1 MAHPVFIAI
10 WLLCTA
16 VSHAALWQYSVKTDD
31 RNGRA
36 FLWIPPRC
44 EHIRGVIIGQQV
56 ILESVMFEDPAI
68 RAAAE
73 RQDLGIMLVVPAVI
87 GEYDE
92 KGGGAVKLQSILD
105 GLAEVSGY
113 AEISQSPLLTVG
125 HSGGAFFA
133 WNTAYWNPD
142 RCIGVIG
149 LKAAPIPAP
158 PYARKAPGNFPAALN
173 DVPVLVVS
181 GQYESW
187 GLPNQDAEYH
197 WRWVRGSLLAFRAHG
212 HNALMSAL
220 VEPGVTHFGWSE
232 NLAGHLAMFIEK
244 AAQRRLPAQ
253 PPAAGQ
259 TPELTLIPKESGWLT
274 DPVFPGPP
282 NHQAAPWPDFK
293 GDPHLAFWHLDGE
306 IARANE
312 TYISSQR
319 GKHLQAVTFVD
330 AGGKAQQPGWL
341 QEIHATPLDDGLHFR
356 VAAEFVRETP
366 RELSVPGKRNLGNA
380 PGPILFRL
388 LGGWAGGGEQ
398 TGPDTFRVRHD
409 RFYFSR
415 RSDSLMVLAWH
426 PGDDRHAH
434 AEQPC
439 SIKLPDMR
447 KLGAEQTITFKAPE
461 DIISGTRTVKLEATS
476 DSGLPVAFTVIDGPA
491 EIASSHTL
499 EIHVPPPRSKWPLR
513 VTVAAW
519 QPGRAADPPIRAA
532 QAIIQS
538 FLIHHP

>member
-1 MAHPVFIAI
+1 MSRPVIIAI
-10 WLLCTA
+10 WLLCNA
-16 VSHAALWQYSVKTDD
+16 ISHAAVWQYSVKTDD
-31 RNGRA
+31 QNGRA

-44 EHIRGVIIGQQV
+44 EHLRGIIIGQQV
-56 ILESVMFEDPAI
+56 ILEAVMFEDPAI
-68 RAAAE
+68 RAVAE
-73 RQDLGIMLVVPAVI
+73 RENLGIVIVVPAVI
-87 GEYDE
+87 SEYDE
-92 KGGGAVKLQSILD
+92 KGGGATKLQSILD
-105 GLAEVSGY
+105 GLADVSGY
-113 AEISQSPLLTVG
+113 VEISKSPLLTVG

-158 PYARKAPGNFPAALN
+158 PYAKKAPGNFPAALN

-187 GLPNQDAEYH
+187 GLLNQDAEYH
-197 WRWVRGSLLAFRAHG
+197 WRWVRGSLLAFRAQG

-220 VEPGVTHFGWSE
+220 IEPGVTHFGWNK
-232 NLAGHLAMFIEK
+232 NLAEHLAMFIEK
-244 AAQRRLPAQ
+244 AAQRRIPSEPTAVGQ
-253 PPAAGQ
+253 PLI
-259 TPELTLIPKESGWLT
+259 LTHIPKESGWLT

-282 NHQAAPWPDFK
+282 NHQAAPWPEFQ
-293 GDPHLAFWHLDGE
+293 GDPYLAFWHLDGE

-312 TYISSQR
+312 TCISSQR
-319 GKHLQAVTFVD
+319 GKHLQAVTFID
-330 AGGKAQQPGWL
+330 ANGKAQQPRWL
-341 QEIHATPLDDGLHFR
+341 QEIHATALDDGLCFR
-356 VAAEFVRETP
+356 VTAEFVRNTP
-366 RELSVPGKRNLGNA
+366 PELSLAGKLTLGHA
-380 PGPILFRL
+380 LGPVRFRL

-398 TGPDTFRVRHD
+398 TGPDTFRVKHN

-426 PGDDRHAH
+426 PGDDRYAH

-447 KLGAEQTITFKAPE
+447 KIGTKQTITFKAPE
-461 DIISGTRTVKLEATS
+461 NIISGTRTVKLEATS
-476 DSGLPVAFTVIDGPA
+476 NSDLPVAFTVIDGPA
-491 EIASSHTL
+491 EITSNHTL
-499 EIHVPPPRSKWPLR
+499 EIHTPPPRSKFPLR

-519 QPGRAADPPIRAA
+519 QAGRSAEPPVRAAEPIV
-532 QAIIQS
+532 QS